1 MFYPLLQ
8 PNRRDRENVCLVAA
22 GRVQGGHW
30 LGPPPGQVSRALRG
44 GHGEG
49 VRRGDNGLSP
59 PAAATLCCVVLCC
72 DAVLKG
78 RREGRLLKIT
88 GRGDWDGRAHG
99 LATRGLLPYRISGDA
114 ADGLTSSLHTFE
126 GRVPVIHHCPCT
138 RPSGVGWPGAAAA
151 GVWAAVG
158 TGKGADQVQTVSRL
172 SPFALWSR
180 DADTARSVDCNGLR
194 KLAKTV
200 KLEMSTMITSGPVG
214 NPQFTSEIVRHVP
227 THI

>member
-22 GRVQGGHW
+22 GRVQGGH
-30 LGPPPGQVSRALRG
+30 LLSPPPGQVSRALRG
-44 GHGEG
+44 GQGEG
-49 VRRGDNGLSP
+49 VRRGENGRSP
-59 PAAATLCCVVLCC
+59 PAAATLCCVVLLCC

-78 RREGRLLKIT
+78 RREGRLLKLT

-138 RPSGVGWPGAAAA
+138 RPSRVGWPGAARRRRAC
-151 GVWAAVG
+151 G
-158 TGKGADQVQTVSRL
+158 RL
-172 SPFALWSR
+172 WGR
-180 DADTARSVDCNGLR
+180 GR
-194 KLAKTV
+194 
-200 KLEMSTMITSGPVG
+200 
-214 NPQFTSEIVRHVP
+214 VP
-227 THI
+227 TKCRQCRGCRLLHCGAVTLILLDLWIATDYGN